1 MGSDNQR
8 GRNARPAL
16 SILRR
21 RATLNNRET
30 TMNQAVRSAA
40 PVAVTTPDLSAVK
53 QRQQAAWASGDYAVV
68 GTTLQI
74 VGEML
79 CEAVDLRSGQRVLD
93 VAAGNGNA
101 TLAAARRFADV
112 VSTDYVG
119 ELLERGRERADAD
132 RLTVAFQEADA
143 ENLPFPENSFD
154 VVLST
159 FGVMFT
165 PNQEKAAQ
173 EMLRVCKPGGRI
185 GLANWTPESFIGRLF
200 KTIGKYVPPAPGV
213 KLPALW
219 GSQAHLD
226 ALFGANAQV
235 TSQSRAFVFRYRS
248 PAHWLEI
255 FRTYYGPVLKAFAA
269 IDPKARKSLEDDLL
283 ALMAEFNIAED
294 GTLVAPSEYLEAV
307 ITRRG

>member
-1 MGSDNQR
+1 
-8 GRNARPAL
+8 
-16 SILRR
+16 
-21 RATLNNRET
+21 
-30 TMNQAVRSAA
+30 MNQAVRSAA

-119 ELLERGRERADAD
+119 ELLERGRERAAAD
-132 RLTVAFQEADA
+132 RLSVAFQEADA
-143 ENLPFPENSFD
+143 ENLPFAGSSFD

-173 EMLRVCKPGGRI
+173 ELLRVCKPGGKI

-213 KLPALW
+213 KSPAMW
-219 GSQAHLD
+219 GSKAHLD

-235 TSQSRAFVFRYRS
+235 TAQSRAFVFRYRS

-269 IDPKARKSLEDDLL
+269 IDPKAQKSLEDDLM

-294 GTLVAPSEYLEAV
+294 GTLVVPSEYLEAV
-307 ITRRG
+307 IVKRG